1 MPQDLTVML
10 MNSDLIIMWDPPSS
24 PNGVVSYEVSI
35 TRTDLA
41 TGVVDALGESIRNDS
56 SRLVE
61 LSLDEDPFVRYDV
74 SVSASTIAGESEAV
88 SANITTDQGGKSSN
102 NIRTFHP

>member
-1 MPQDLTVML
+1 MPSVPQNLTVML
-10 MNSDLIIMWDPPSS
+10 MNSDLIITWDPPSS
-24 PNGVVSYEVSI
+24 PNGVVSYEVNI

-41 TGVVDALGESIRNDS
+41 TGVVDGPGESIIRNDS

-61 LSLDEDPFVRYDV
+61 LSLCEDPFVRYDV

-88 SANITTDQGGKSSN
+88 SANITTDQGGMSS
-102 NIRTFHP
+102 RY